1 MRFFSEAY
9 DFSLQRNLWT
19 SLPGQTGQYLQRSDN
34 DVYDDLGVCVGVG
47 IGIGAGVG
55 LSVCMNVDDAWC

>member
-1 MRFFSEAY
+1 MRVFSETY

-34 DVYDDLGVCVGVG
+34 DVDDALGVGVG
-47 IGIGAGVG
+47 VG
-55 LSVCMNVDDAWC
+55 LGLSACMNVDDARC